1 MLFACIE
8 AGKFYV
14 FLQHRLRGAD
24 MPENSLILSAE
35 EAQLMQKRCFYVI
48 FVTFPSFLTK

>member
-1 MLFACIE
+1 MPFACIE

-14 FLQHRLRGAD
+14 FLQHRLHGAG

-35 EAQLMQKRCFYVI
+35 ETQLMQKRCFYVI